1 MENPWLSSKF
11 ARPKLLQIL
20 ALLLQIK
27 FHSWKCVLNWVL
39 KRTFLTR
46 CPGIGHQNN
55 FPTRRFTGAPLRFS
69 LILPDQG
76 FFKVWALLLRS
87 KFHSCK
93 CIWDWVLRR
102 NFQHNMSC
110 YWLPEQVSGLTFLRA
125 PVQFPLIWYFWI
137 LGIDGKPLTFMK
149 MSLTKTPPR
158 SGPCS
163 FGASS
168 IPANV
173 YGIDFWK
180 ELSNTTR
187 TSIGHQSNF
196 LPWPFTRAPYHF
208 PFIWYFITQVLIEN
222 PWLSSKFAVQG
233 FSKV

>member
-1 MENPWLSSKF
+1 MSWCWLPEQFSYLTFHRGTTLLSLNIVF
-11 ARPKLLQIL
+11 LNARDW
-20 ALLLQIK
+20 
-27 FHSWKCVLNWVL
+27 WKTPDFC
-39 KRTFLTR
+39 
-46 CPGIGHQNN
+46 QN
-55 FPTRRFTGAPLRFS
+55 
-69 LILPDQG
+69 LPDQG
-76 FFKVWALLLRS
+76 FYKVWALLLRS
-87 KFHSCK
+87 KFDSCK
-93 CIWDWVLRR
+93 RIWDWVLRR

-233 FSKV
+233 FSKVWALLLWSNFHSWKCFFD

>member
-1 MENPWLSSKF
+1 MENPWLLSKF
-11 ARPKLLQIL
+11 ARPRLLQGLGL
-20 ALLLQIK
+20 ASSEQVPFLQTH
-27 FHSWKCVLNWVL
+27 F
-39 KRTFLTR
+39 
-46 CPGIGHQNN
+46 
-55 FPTRRFTGAPLRFS
+55 
-69 LILPDQG
+69 
-76 FFKVWALLLRS
+76 ALS
-87 KFHSCK
+87 SEKK
-93 CIWDWVLRR
+93 

-187 TSIGHQSNF
+187 PSIGHQSNF

-233 FSKV
+233 FSKVWALLLWSNFHSWKCFFD